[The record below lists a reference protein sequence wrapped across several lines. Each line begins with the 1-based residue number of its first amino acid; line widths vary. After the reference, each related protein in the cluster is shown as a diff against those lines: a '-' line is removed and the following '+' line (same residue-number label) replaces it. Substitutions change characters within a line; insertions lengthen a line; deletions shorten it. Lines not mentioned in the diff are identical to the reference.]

1 MEFTKKFLKEK
12 LFTGPWFNSK
22 KLELK
27 DISIDEL
34 LDIQDNQVS
43 ARVEG
48 WTSEGSTNTASSYHF
63 RNCFL

>member
-22 KLELK
+22 KLELN

-34 LDIQDNQVS
+34 LEIQDNQVS

-48 WTSEGSTNTASSYHF
+48 WTS
-63 RNCFL
+63 